1 MPLAPDPSQI
11 RLSLGGRNVAMAL
24 RPSRRAKRIILR
36 IDPVGTVT
44 LVVPRRTSRDEA
56 VAFARSKADW
66 LNDRLAA
73 LPVQVPF
80 V

>member
-44 LVVPRRTSRDEA
+44 LVVPRRTKSG
-56 VAFARSKADW
+56 
-66 LNDRLAA
+66 
-73 LPVQVPF
+73 
-80 V
+80 